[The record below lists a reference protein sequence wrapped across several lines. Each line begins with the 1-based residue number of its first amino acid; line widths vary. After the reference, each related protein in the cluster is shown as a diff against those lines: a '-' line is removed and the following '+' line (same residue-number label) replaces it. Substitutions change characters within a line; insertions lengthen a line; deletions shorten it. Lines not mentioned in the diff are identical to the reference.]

1 LDAIKDPVLKDSTP
15 AEVVNIVA
23 DILEDEVNQTIKD
36 WLQRVDADELL
47 LTISMDDKARS
58 CHLPRLF
65 EELVYRLRNPLELG
79 ERRLVS
85 TSAAKHGTT
94 RRHQGYS
101 AAMLVDESRLLQV
114 SIFLTLHNN
123 VHRIDAN
130 LLLLS
135 VMTIAD
141 EIDSQ
146 LAEAMTSFITESI
159 ADAQPIEA

>member
-1 LDAIKDPVLKDSTP
+1 MESINELSKDGATV
-15 AEVVNIVA
+15 AEVINIVA
-23 DILEDEVNQTIKD
+23 DILEDEVQPTIKD
-36 WLQRVDADELL
+36 WLQRVNADELL

-58 CHLPRLF
+58 CHLPQLF
-65 EELVYRLRNPLELG
+65 EELVHRLRYPLELG

-85 TSAAKHGTT
+85 RSAAKHGTT
-94 RRHQGYS
+94 RRHQGYT

-123 VHRIDAN
+123 VHRVDAN

-146 LAEAMTSFITESI
+146 LAEAMTSFIAESI
-159 ADAQPIEA
+159 ADPQPIEA

>member
-1 LDAIKDPVLKDSTP
+1 LDAIKDPAVQDRNP
-15 AEVVNIVA
+15 AEVTNIVA
-23 DILEDEVNQTIKD
+23 DILEDEVKPTIKD

-47 LTISMDDKARS
+47 LTISMDDKTRS
-58 CHLPRLF
+58 CHLTQLF
-65 EELVYRLRNPLELG
+65 EELVHRLRYPLDLG

-85 TSAAKHGTT
+85 RFAAKHGTT

-101 AAMLVDESRLLQV
+101 AAMLVEESRMLQV

-123 VHRIDAN
+123 VHRMDAN

-146 LAEAMTSFITESI
+146 LAEAMTSFIAESI
-159 ADAQPIEA
+159 ADPQATEA